1 MPQKLTRAQF
11 TKIALGG
18 TVAAAGA
25 YIVYE
30 WAPWLNTSQTAAEPR
45 QPFQFDIPGVPPIR
59 ELIRYATLAASG
71 HNTQPWSFRVD
82 QQSIQLHPDYTRSLK
97 AVDPQDRELWVSL
110 GCALENLVTAAR
122 KTGFES
128 EIIYPEKND
137 FIQIHF
143 SSTLPYRSPHFDAIP
158 VRQNTRSEY
167 DGTKV
172 QQNVVTDLMS
182 MPLEQGISLHL
193 FESQK
198 DMETV
203 LEYVSTGNLH
213 QFNDKAFID
222 ELNHW
227 VRFSKREAIASRD
240 GLSSLCT
247 GNPQIP
253 RWIGQQV
260 LRHMAPQTQ
269 ADSDSKK
276 LRSSSG
282 LVAIA
287 SSSDSKATLVRTG
300 QVYQRL
306 ALTMTTKNIKS
317 AFLNQPIEVPEIRDQ
332 FRSVGKFGDAMPQ
345 LLLRFGYANPM
356 PMSMRRPVDE
366 VILWT

>member
-1 MPQKLTRAQF
+1 M
-11 TKIALGG
+11 
-18 TVAAAGA
+18 
-25 YIVYE
+25 
-30 WAPWLNTSQTAAEPR
+30 
-45 QPFQFDIPGVPPIR
+45 
-59 ELIRYATLAASG
+59 
-71 HNTQPWSFRVD
+71 
-82 QQSIQLHPDYTRSLK
+82 
-97 AVDPQDRELWVSL
+97 
-110 GCALENLVTAAR
+110 
-122 KTGFES
+122 
-128 EIIYPEKND
+128 
-137 FIQIHF
+137 
-143 SSTLPYRSPHFDAIP
+143 
-158 VRQNTRSEY
+158 
-167 DGTKV
+167 